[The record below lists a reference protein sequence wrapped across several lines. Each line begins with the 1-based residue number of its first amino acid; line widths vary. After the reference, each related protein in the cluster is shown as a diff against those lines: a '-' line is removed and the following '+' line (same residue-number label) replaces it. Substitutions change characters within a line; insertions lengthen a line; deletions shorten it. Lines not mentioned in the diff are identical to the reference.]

1 MKILWLAS
9 WYPSKVDAFNGDFV
23 QRQAMAL
30 SLYQPLTVIYTVKD
44 TQNMFESYPHTEIT
58 VRGNLTEII
67 IYYRVNGGPFSLMTK
82 MNSTLLFRKYFRE
95 AVFRWMRQKGR
106 PDIVH
111 LHVPYKAGLVALWLK
126 RNLKI
131 PFIITEHWAGYT
143 KENPDSYFTRSL
155 AFRKLLQKIFHS
167 ADAVVVLSEN
177 MRRSLKHLFDIHR
190 TVLVPNV
197 VNTDLFVHEKSSRK
211 RKVRFIH
218 VSSMVYQKNVEGLI
232 NTLARLKEVEKDWEI
247 RMIGPASAAIVEQSQ
262 KLELDKFVRWLGEIP
277 YPEVGVEMAHSD
289 ALLMFSRFENLP
301 CVVLEALC
309 CGVPVV
315 STDVGGI
322 AEVINSS
329 KGLLV
334 TNDSSDEML
343 DALLFL
349 MKNRDQFNRE
359 EIASD
364 AKVRYSYSVIGKQI
378 IDYYREILVD
388 VN

>member
-1 MKILWLAS
+1 
-9 WYPSKVDAFNGDFV
+9 
-23 QRQAMAL
+23 
-30 SLYQPLTVIYTVKD
+30 
-44 TQNMFESYPHTEIT
+44 
-58 VRGNLTEII
+58 
-67 IYYRVNGGPFSLMTK
+67 
-82 MNSTLLFRKYFRE
+82 
-95 AVFRWMRQKGR
+95 
-106 PDIVH
+106 
-111 LHVPYKAGLVALWLK
+111 
-126 RNLKI
+126 
-131 PFIITEHWAGYT
+131 
-143 KENPDSYFTRSL
+143 
-155 AFRKLLQKIFHS
+155 
-167 ADAVVVLSEN
+167 
-177 MRRSLKHLFDIHR
+177 
-190 TVLVPNV
+190 
-197 VNTDLFVHEKSSRK
+197 
-211 RKVRFIH
+211 
-218 VSSMVYQKNVEGLI
+218 MVYQKNVEGLL

-329 KGLLV
+329 NGLLV

-364 AKVRYSYSVIGKQI
+364 AKARYSYSVIGKQI